1 MVPVRVLG
9 FDGLKNRIESQKA
22 ILKSVN
28 DSMDM
33 LQKAITQ
40 TRAVVSDCNR
50 MALQCNTKQSELEEK
65 LIRVLGKLEAK
76 SNKSQLV
83 VTNEAFVETLIKLQ
97 KEVTSPTYPFYLIL
111 LYIFFLNESTTGLRN
126 RLSSIYNALNTYGIS
141 MPCKTIELEDADSIL
156 KVSSE

>member
-50 MALQCNTKQSELEEK
+50 MALQCNAKQSELEEK

-97 KEVTSPTYPFYLIL
+97 KEVTSPTYPFYLIS
-111 LYIFFLNESTTGLRN
+111 LYIYFLNE
-126 RLSSIYNALNTYGIS
+126 
-141 MPCKTIELEDADSIL
+141 IL
-156 KVSSE
+156 LV

>member
-111 LYIFFLNESTTGLRN
+111 LYIFFLN
-126 RLSSIYNALNTYGIS
+126 
-141 MPCKTIELEDADSIL
+141 DIL
-156 KVSSE
+156 LV